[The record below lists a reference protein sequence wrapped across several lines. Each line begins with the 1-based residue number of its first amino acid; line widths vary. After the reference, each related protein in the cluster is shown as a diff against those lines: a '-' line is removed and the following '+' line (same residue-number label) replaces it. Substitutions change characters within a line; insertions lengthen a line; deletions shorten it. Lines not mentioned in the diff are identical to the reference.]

1 MQKLGKRIWIL
12 IVKYFALC
20 VRVLSVCCQTN
31 NQHHL
36 MMTLAW
42 LVLVFQE
49 HDCERAH
56 FKIPVH
62 EFISPR
68 PCRHTLHSQ
77 NNHRSCS
84 SALIN
89 LALVVF
95 HSNRSTI
102 QTLLV
107 SYKARR
113 RHWQP
118 GSAACP
124 GMLAVHWG
132 DQWLAINSD
141 CMSCVEL
148 TRSAPLAQWLFNLF
162 IFKGVGVIW
171 EVSH

>member
-89 LALVVF
+89 LVLVVF

-113 RHWQP
+113 HV
-118 GSAACP
+118 GSSLGGP
-124 GMLAVHWG
+124 VV
-132 DQWLAINSD
+132 SD
-141 CMSCVEL
+141 KFRLHEL
-148 TRSAPLAQWLFNLF
+148 CRAHKICTFSPMT
-162 IFKGVGVIW
+162 I
-171 EVSH
+171 

>member
-1 MQKLGKRIWIL
+1 MYVYL
-12 IVKYFALC
+12 VC
-20 VRVLSVCCQTN
+20 VVRQIISTTWWWLWRDSSWCFRN
-31 NQHHL
+31 
-36 MMTLAW
+36 MTE
-42 LVLVFQE
+42 Q
-49 HDCERAH
+49 AH
-56 FKIPVH
+56 FKIPVY

-77 NNHRSCS
+77 NNNRSCS

-113 RHWQP
+113 RRWQP

-132 DQWLAINSD
+132 DQWLAINCPIYLFQNQWGS
-141 CMSCVEL
+141 CMN
-148 TRSAPLAQWLFNLF
+148 WLWKWGNDSRLYCYCRTLPPSR
-162 IFKGVGVIW
+162 W
-171 EVSH
+171 RCS